1 MREKHSSRQNNP
13 RQIGGL
19 IEEILA
25 SYGLAK
31 NYYGWQIVSD
41 WPEIVGESLAKIS
54 KAERFDDG
62 LLIVSVESDSWRQE
76 MSLQKDAIM
85 SNIHGRRKGNI
96 VKQIQF
102 VKRTKGL

>member
-1 MREKHSSRQNNP
+1 MREKHSRRTNNP

-19 IEEILA
+19 IEEILV

-41 WPEIVGESLAKIS
+41 WPEIVGANLAKVS

-62 LLIVSVESDSWRQE
+62 LLIVSVENDSWRQE
-76 MSLQKDAIM
+76 ISLQKDAIM
-85 SNIHGRRKGNI
+85 SNIHGRRNGNI